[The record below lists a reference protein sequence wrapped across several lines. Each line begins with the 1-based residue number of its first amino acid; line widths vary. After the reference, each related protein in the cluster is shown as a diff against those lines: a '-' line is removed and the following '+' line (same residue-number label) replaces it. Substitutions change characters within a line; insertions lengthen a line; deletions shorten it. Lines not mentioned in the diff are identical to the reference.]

1 MLILDLSEYPG
12 KYDGLLTRRARGSL
26 APSKDFFSISET
38 KGFLLS
44 VQCCV
49 DKSKQDMSNG
59 YNETKE
65 VCFKIHSCFK
75 SRDKK
80 SHA

>member
-1 MLILDLSEYPG
+1 MMDCSHGEPQAL
-12 KYDGLLTRRARGSL
+12 KLLQR
-26 APSKDFFSISET
+26 FF
-38 KGFLLS
+38 FLLS
-44 VQCCV
+44 LETKEGFLIPRAVCE